1 MIGFI
6 LCLFVDWPM
15 IGSEGR
21 GEGGGGAYKRQF
33 ALLLNC
39 LSPLGCVSKMLA

>member
-15 IGSEGR
+15 IGWEGR
-21 GEGGGGAYKRQF
+21 EEGGGAYKRQF
-33 ALLLNC
+33 AL
-39 LSPLGCVSKMLA
+39 

>member
-15 IGSEGR
+15 IGWEGR
-21 GEGGGGAYKRQF
+21 EEGGGRAYKLQF
-33 ALLLNC
+33 AL
-39 LSPLGCVSKMLA
+39 